1 MLFKYRNDYEK
12 IVMGMLSLSKSSDK
26 TKHLLE
32 EMNWYRNADNR
43 DIYLWKDQFGNWAGI
58 VGIEA
63 NPKNV
68 VVRRITLTPD
78 ADTIFNEF
86 RILDSVENEYP
97 DQKIM
102 GTFNTQDVISKWE
115 LSHEQRQSTNS
126 LR

>member
-58 VGIEA
+58 VGIET

-68 VVRRITLTPD
+68 VVRRITMTPD

>member
-58 VGIEA
+58 VGIET